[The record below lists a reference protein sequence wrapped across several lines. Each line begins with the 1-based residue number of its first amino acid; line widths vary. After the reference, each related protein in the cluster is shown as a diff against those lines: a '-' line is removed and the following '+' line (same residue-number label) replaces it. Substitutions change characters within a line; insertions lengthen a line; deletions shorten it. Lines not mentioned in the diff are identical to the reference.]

1 MKEIRERMAEMM
13 LPIDSAIQLSDNRDE
28 LLMLACA
35 MMQRT
40 REIFD
45 ETIGVQGRMQ
55 MFKGVSE

>member
-1 MKEIRERMAEMM
+1 MSTQKRMEEIMI
-13 LPIDSAIQLSDNRDE
+13 PIDQSLQLIDDREE

-45 ETIGVQGRMQ
+45 QELGVPGRKE
-55 MFKGVSE
+55 MFKDLV

>member
-1 MKEIRERMAEMM
+1 MKEVQERMKEMM
-13 LPIDSAIQLSDNRDE
+13 VPIDTAIQLSDNRDE

-45 ETIGVQGRMQ
+45 ETLGVQGRMQ
-55 MFKGVSE
+55 MFKGVAE

>member
-1 MKEIRERMAEMM
+1 MKEMM
-13 LPIDSAIQLSDNRDE
+13 VPIDAAIQLSDDRDE

>member
-1 MKEIRERMAEMM
+1 MSIQKRMEEIMV
-13 LPIDSAIQLSDNRDE
+13 PIDQSLQLIDDRNE

-45 ETIGVQGRMQ
+45 QELGVPGRKE
-55 MFKGVSE
+55 MFKDLV